1 MSDKP
6 YRVTVKGNDEFF
18 DTLEAA
24 VAHQAE
30 QEESAA
36 IDVLDEDGNYR
47 PLKAD
52 Q

>member
-6 YRVTVKGNDEFF
+6 YRATVKGNDEFF

-24 VAHQAE
+24 VAYQAE